1 MHQSQIDDRWLIEIY
16 GQAVGMVV
24 RDEAAFVFHAAIPE
38 IWSLD
43 RQAFE
48 SLSDAERAVK
58 ARLQSMN
65 AARHAT

>member
-58 ARLQSMN
+58 ARLQSRI
-65 AARHAT
+65 AALLST

>member
-1 MHQSQIDDRWLIEIY
+1 MHQSQVDDRWLIEVS

-43 RQAFE
+43 RHAFK
-48 SLSDAERAVK
+48 SLNDAERAVK
-58 ARLQSMN
+58 ARLHSMN
-65 AARHAT
+65 AACVSR